1 MSSSEGLID
10 TLVSAN
16 PLEQA
21 QRVLARLVA
30 HVNAT
35 GGAILLDS
43 ASGPVQWI
51 GVNVRRVG
59 EVPAAHDLP
68 AARALGHRAREV
80 GALLTL
86 RSQVLIVVSVL
97 ATFATVCGL
106 LRRRRIGACVTFPLY
121 LCTAAGCSALQLL
134 WPEQF
139 WNY

>member
-35 GGAILLDS
+35 GGAILLDG

-59 EVPAAHDLP
+59 EVLEKWDRHVKALTVTN
-68 AARALGHRAREV
+68 ARTADEITTAL
-80 GALLTL
+80 L
-86 RSQVLIVVSVL
+86 RSQGRIV
-97 ATFATVCGL
+97 GL
-106 LRRRRIGACVTFPLY
+106 LYLEGAQSFD
-121 LCTAAGCSALQLL
+121 AQRHAG
-134 WPEQF
+134 
-139 WNY
+139 